1 MTRRTCPYLDSRPP
15 QDGERTLIAE
25 APWLSAG
32 LGEKIIRHAIA
43 SIVPPD
49 VEEVRARRLPQ
60 IGKLES
66 EISAPLR
73 KEINYW
79 DHRAEELK
87 SQERA
92 GRHTRLPPAQ
102 AAARATADK
111 ALVLVRPFNNL
122 YVLIARAHCWAS
134 IVSLPTSK
142 SNRPRYFRMYKVP
155 MAATPGQSTEWDYS
169 GGEQ

>member
-1 MTRRTCPYLDSRPP
+1 MTRRTCPYLDYRPP
-15 QDGERTLIAE
+15 QDGERTLVAE

-32 LGEKIIRHAIA
+32 LEEKIIRHAIS
-43 SIVPPD
+43 SIVPPN

-92 GRHTRLPPAQ
+92 WQAHPSPACPGCGPGERSRGPLATAPHRAGQ
-102 AAARATADK
+102 GTGHAGTAAASGRRRHDRAR
-111 ALVLVRPFNNL
+111 RP
-122 YVLIARAHCWAS
+122 VDQD
-134 IVSLPTSK
+134 PTSGA
-142 SNRPRYFRMYKVP
+142 SLRLRGALR
-155 MAATPGQSTEWDYS
+155 
-169 GGEQ
+169 